1 MIVIVTGASR
11 GLGLAILRLLLQ
23 RKVQV
28 TTLSRTITP
37 ELRELAGADLEIVQG
52 DVGIP
57 ADNQR
62 AIDLTIKRWGRIDAL
77 VLNAGTIAPSE
88 SLSMML

>member
-1 MIVIVTGASR
+1 MIVILTGASR

-23 RKVQV
+23 RNVKV
-28 TTLSRTITP
+28 TTLSRSTTP
-37 ELRELAGADLEIVQG
+37 ELLQLAGPNLEIVLG

-62 AIDLTIKRWGRIDAL
+62 AIDLTIQRWGGIHGL
-77 VLNAGTIAPSE
+77 VLNAGTIEPGE
-88 SLSMML
+88 SWLIR